1 MSLIDKK
8 PGTCQCQY
16 MEFMNAKFIPD
27 VLKVEALQQLSPRAN
42 NINKIG
48 WHEWHI
54 LALQMVP

>member
-42 NINKIG
+42 NINKID
-48 WHEWHI
+48 W
-54 LALQMVP
+54 P